1 MKTTEI
7 GNAGK
12 EKARREAVMI
22 FVGFAILMYF
32 AAAYEYFVGY
42 SRGKMGAISGLI
54 DLIRSYFGEQAL
66 MIFFTSFGTLFV
78 ILALKN
84 RG

>member
-1 MKTTEI
+1 M
-7 GNAGK
+7 K

-32 AAAYEYFVGY
+32 AAAYEYYVGF
-42 SRGKMGAISGLI
+42 SRGKMGAIPAFIGF
-54 DLIRSYFGEQAL
+54 IRSYFGEHAL
-66 MIFFTSFGTLFV
+66 LIFFIGFGTLFA

-84 RG
+84 RR